1 MLQLSDMIR
10 QNITTLF
17 FTILFILNSFFLLT
31 NAFAS
36 PIPKPPN
43 PNIKSYV
50 LMDYDSGMIIASKNP
65 ALVLPPASIT
75 KIMTSYIAF
84 LELEN
89 QTLSLDDEITV
100 SEKAWK
106 TGGSKMFI
114 EVGKKIKVSDILQGI
129 ITSSGNDASVALAEH
144 ISGDEETFSIYMN
157 QIAVNMGLKNTNY
170 VNSTGLPNDQ
180 LYTSAEDVAVLSR
193 HLIKNFPN
201 RYKLY
206 SKKEYIFNEIKQ
218 FSRNKLLYVDDSVD
232 GIKTGF
238 TKKAG
243 YCLVSSAKRANRR
256 LISVVMGAKS
266 PDQRTAISKSLLE
279 YGFRFYETHRIFEK
293 DDVLFNARV
302 FDGEEQEIKLGV
314 LEGQYISVP
323 RRSIKKI
330 KKTYVI
336 DKNLTAPVSKG
347 ENVGYVAIELN
358 GEVVT
363 KINLYALED
372 IQLGSLYRR
381 TLDSI
386 LKNF

>member
-1 MLQLSDMIR
+1 MLQLKGMFR
-10 QNITTLF
+10 QNITVL
-17 FTILFILNSFFLLT
+17 SFFLLFFISGILLT
-31 NAFAS
+31 NVFAS

-84 LELEN
+84 LELDN
-89 QTLSLDDEITV
+89 QTLSLEDKITV

-114 EVGKKIKVSDILQGI
+114 EVGKKIRVSDILQGI

-157 QIAVNMGLKNTNY
+157 QIATNMGLKNTNY
-170 VNSTGLPNDQ
+170 VNSTGLPSDQ

-193 HLIKNFPN
+193 NLIKNFPN
-201 RYKLY
+201 RYELY

-279 YGFRFYETHRIFEK
+279 YGFRFYETHKIFEK
-293 DDVLFNARV
+293 DNVVFNARI
-302 FDGEEQEIKLGV
+302 FNGEEQEIKLGV
-314 LEGQYISVP
+314 LEKQYISVP

-330 KKTYVI
+330 KKTYII

-347 ENVGYVAIELN
+347 ENVGYVAIELDN
-358 GEVVT
+358 EVVT

-372 IQLGSLYRR
+372 IQLGGLYRR

>member
-1 MLQLSDMIR
+1 MLQLNGMVKQSI
-10 QNITTLF
+10 IALSFALLF
-17 FTILFILNSFFLLT
+17 FLSSIPLT
-31 NAFAS
+31 NVFAS

-43 PNIKSYV
+43 PSIKSYV

-84 LELEN
+84 LELDN
-89 QTLSLDDEITV
+89 QTLSLEDKITV

-157 QIAVNMGLKNTNY
+157 QIATNMGLKNTNY

-180 LYTSAEDVAVLSR
+180 LYTSAEDVAFLSR
-193 HLIKNFPN
+193 NLIKNFPN

-218 FSRNKLLYVDDSVD
+218 FSRNKLLYIDDTVD

-279 YGFRFYETHRIFEK
+279 YGFRFYETHKIFEK
-293 DDVLFNARV
+293 DDVVFNARI

-314 LEGQYISVP
+314 LEKQYISVP

-347 ENVGYVAIELN
+347 ENVGYVAIKLDN
-358 GEVVT
+358 EVIT

>member
-1 MLQLSDMIR
+1 MLQLNGMVKQS
-10 QNITTLF
+10 ITALSFTLLF
-17 FTILFILNSFFLLT
+17 FLSSIPLT
-31 NAFAS
+31 NVFAS

-84 LELEN
+84 LELDN
-89 QTLSLDDEITV
+89 QTLSLEDKITV

-157 QIAVNMGLKNTNY
+157 QIATNMGLKNTNY

-180 LYTSAEDVAVLSR
+180 LYTSAEDVAFLSR
-193 HLIKNFPN
+193 NLIKNFPN

-218 FSRNKLLYVDDSVD
+218 FSRNKLLYIDDTVD

-279 YGFRFYETHRIFEK
+279 YGFRFYETHKIFEK
-293 DDVLFNARV
+293 DDVVFNARI

-314 LEGQYISVP
+314 LEKQYISVP

-347 ENVGYVAIELN
+347 ENVGYVAIKLDN
-358 GEVVT
+358 EVIT

-372 IQLGSLYRR
+372 IQLGNLYRR

>member
-10 QNITTLF
+10 QNKTVLS
-17 FTILFILNSFFLLT
+17 FTILFLFSIFSLT
-31 NAFAS
+31 NAYAS

-89 QTLSLDDEITV
+89 QTLSLEDKITV
-100 SEKAWK
+100 SKKAWK

-114 EVGKKIKVSDILQGI
+114 EVGKKIRVSDILQGI

-157 QIAVNMGLKNTNY
+157 QIATNMGLKNTNY

-180 LYTSAEDVAVLSR
+180 LYTSAEDVAILSKN
-193 HLIKNFPN
+193 LIKNFPK

-279 YGFRFYETHRIFEK
+279 YGFRFYETHKIFEK
-293 DDVLFNARV
+293 NDVIFNARI

-314 LEGQYISVP
+314 LEKQYISVP
-323 RRSIKKI
+323 RRSIKNI

-347 ENVGYVAIELN
+347 ENVGYVAIKLN
-358 GEVVT
+358 DEVVT

>member
-1 MLQLSDMIR
+1 MLQLHRMVKK
-10 QNITTLF
+10 NIITL
-17 FTILFILNSFFLLT
+17 SFFVLFLFSDILHT
-31 NAFAS
+31 HVNAS

-84 LELEN
+84 LELDN
-89 QTLSLDDEITV
+89 QTLSLEDKITV

-114 EVGKKIKVSDILQGI
+114 EVGKKIRVSDILQGI

-144 ISGDEETFSIYMN
+144 ISGDEETFSVYMN
-157 QIAVNMGLKNTNY
+157 QIATNLGLKNTNY

-180 LYTSAEDVAVLSR
+180 LYTTAEDVAVLSR
-193 HLIKNFPN
+193 SLIQNFPN

-238 TKKAG
+238 TRKAG

-279 YGFRFYETHRIFEK
+279 YGFRFYETHKIFEK
-293 DDVLFNARV
+293 DDVVFNARI

-314 LEGQYISVP
+314 FEKQYISIP

-347 ENVGYVAIELN
+347 ENVGYVAIKLN
-358 GEVVT
+358 NEVVT

>member
-1 MLQLSDMIR
+1 MLQLFDMIK
-10 QNITTLF
+10 QNITVLSLAMLF
-17 FTILFILNSFFLLT
+17 LLSSFLLT
-31 NAFAS
+31 KAYAS

-65 ALVLPPASIT
+65 DLVLPPASIT

-89 QTLSLDDEITV
+89 QTLSLEDKITV

-114 EVGKKIKVSDILQGI
+114 EVGKKIRVSDILQGI

-157 QIAVNMGLKNTNY
+157 QIATNMGLKNTNY

-180 LYTSAEDVAVLSR
+180 LYTSAEDVAILSKN
-193 HLIKNFPN
+193 LIKNFPN

-256 LISVVMGAKS
+256 LISVVMGANS

-279 YGFRFYETHRIFEK
+279 YGFRFYETHKIFEK
-293 DDVLFNARV
+293 DDVIFNARI

-314 LEGQYISVP
+314 LEKQYISLP
-323 RRSIKKI
+323 RRSIKKV

-347 ENVGYVAIELN
+347 ENVGYVAIKLN
-358 GEVVT
+358 DEVVT
-363 KINLYALED
+363 KINLYAMED

>member
-1 MLQLSDMIR
+1 MLQLHRMVKK
-10 QNITTLF
+10 NIITL
-17 FTILFILNSFFLLT
+17 SFFVLFLFSDILHT
-31 NAFAS
+31 NVNAS

-84 LELEN
+84 LELDN
-89 QTLSLDDEITV
+89 QTLSLEDKITV

-114 EVGKKIKVSDILQGI
+114 EVGKKIRVSDILQGI

-157 QIAVNMGLKNTNY
+157 QIATNLGLKNTNY

-180 LYTSAEDVAVLSR
+180 LYTTAEDVAVLSR
-193 HLIKNFPN
+193 SLIKNFPN

-218 FSRNKLLYVDDSVD
+218 FSRNKLLYVDNSVD

-238 TKKAG
+238 TRKAG

-279 YGFRFYETHRIFEK
+279 YGFRFYETHKIFEK
-293 DDVLFNARV
+293 DDVVFNARI

-314 LEGQYISVP
+314 FEKQYISIP

-347 ENVGYVAIELN
+347 ENVGYVAIKLN
-358 GEVVT
+358 NEVVT

>member
-1 MLQLSDMIR
+1 MLQLKGMFR
-10 QNITTLF
+10 QNITVL
-17 FTILFILNSFFLLT
+17 SFFLLFFISGILLT
-31 NAFAS
+31 NVFAS

-84 LELEN
+84 LELDN
-89 QTLSLDDEITV
+89 QTLSLEDKITV

-114 EVGKKIKVSDILQGI
+114 EVGKKIRVSDILQGI

-157 QIAVNMGLKNTNY
+157 QIATNMGLKNTNY
-170 VNSTGLPNDQ
+170 VNSTGLPSDQ

-193 HLIKNFPN
+193 NLIKNFPN
-201 RYKLY
+201 RYELY

-279 YGFRFYETHRIFEK
+279 YGFRFYETHKIFEK
-293 DDVLFNARV
+293 DNVVFNARI
-302 FDGEEQEIKLGV
+302 FYGEEQEIKLGV
-314 LEGQYISVP
+314 LEKQYISVP

-330 KKTYVI
+330 KKTYII

-347 ENVGYVAIELN
+347 ENVGYVAIEFDN
-358 GEVVT
+358 EVVT

-372 IQLGSLYRR
+372 IQLGGLYRR

>member
-1 MLQLSDMIR
+1 MLQLKGMFR
-10 QNITTLF
+10 QNITAL
-17 FTILFILNSFFLLT
+17 SFFLLFFISGILLT
-31 NAFAS
+31 NVFAS

-84 LELEN
+84 LELDN
-89 QTLSLDDEITV
+89 QTLSLEDKITV

-114 EVGKKIKVSDILQGI
+114 EVGKKIRVSDILQGI

-157 QIAVNMGLKNTNY
+157 QIATNMGLKNTNY
-170 VNSTGLPNDQ
+170 VNSTGLPSDQ

-193 HLIKNFPN
+193 NLIKNFPN
-201 RYKLY
+201 RYELY

-279 YGFRFYETHRIFEK
+279 YGFRFYETHKIFEK
-293 DDVLFNARV
+293 DNVVFNARI

-314 LEGQYISVP
+314 LEKQYISVP

-330 KKTYVI
+330 KKTYII

-347 ENVGYVAIELN
+347 ENVGYVAIELDN
-358 GEVVT
+358 EVVT

>member
-1 MLQLSDMIR
+1 MLQLHRMVKK
-10 QNITTLF
+10 NIITL
-17 FTILFILNSFFLLT
+17 SFFVLFLFSDILHT
-31 NAFAS
+31 SVNAS

-84 LELEN
+84 LELDN
-89 QTLSLDDEITV
+89 QTLSLEDKITV

-114 EVGKKIKVSDILQGI
+114 EVGKKIRVSDILQGI

-144 ISGDEETFSIYMN
+144 ISGDEETFSVYMN
-157 QIAVNMGLKNTNY
+157 QIATNLGLKNTNY

-180 LYTSAEDVAVLSR
+180 LYTTAEDVAVLSR
-193 HLIKNFPN
+193 SLIQNFPN

-218 FSRNKLLYVDDSVD
+218 YSRNKLLYVDDSVD

-238 TKKAG
+238 TRKAG

-279 YGFRFYETHRIFEK
+279 YGFRFYETHKIFEK
-293 DDVLFNARV
+293 DDVVFNARI

-314 LEGQYISVP
+314 FEKQYISIP

-347 ENVGYVAIELN
+347 ENVGYVAIKLN
-358 GEVVT
+358 NEVVT

>member
-1 MLQLSDMIR
+1 MLQLKGMFR
-10 QNITTLF
+10 QNITVL
-17 FTILFILNSFFLLT
+17 SFFLLFFISGILLT
-31 NAFAS
+31 NVFAS

-84 LELEN
+84 LELDN
-89 QTLSLDDEITV
+89 QTLSLEDKITV

-114 EVGKKIKVSDILQGI
+114 EVGKKIRVSDILQGI

-157 QIAVNMGLKNTNY
+157 QIATNMGLKNTNY
-170 VNSTGLPNDQ
+170 VNSTGLPSDQ

-193 HLIKNFPN
+193 NLIKNFPN
-201 RYKLY
+201 RYELY

-279 YGFRFYETHRIFEK
+279 YGFRFYETHKIFEK
-293 DDVLFNARV
+293 DNVVFNARI

-314 LEGQYISVP
+314 LEKQYISVP

-330 KKTYVI
+330 KKTYII

-347 ENVGYVAIELN
+347 ENVGYVAIELDN
-358 GEVVT
+358 EVVT

>member
-1 MLQLSDMIR
+1 MLQLKGMFR
-10 QNITTLF
+10 QNITSL
-17 FTILFILNSFFLLT
+17 SFFLLFFLSGILL
-31 NAFAS
+31 NNVFAS

-84 LELEN
+84 LELDN
-89 QTLSLDDEITV
+89 QTLSLEDKITV

-114 EVGKKIKVSDILQGI
+114 EVGKKIRVSDILQGI

-157 QIAVNMGLKNTNY
+157 QIATNMGLKNTNY
-170 VNSTGLPNDQ
+170 VNSTGLPSDQ

-193 HLIKNFPN
+193 NLIKNFPN
-201 RYKLY
+201 RYELY

-279 YGFRFYETHRIFEK
+279 YGFRFYETHKIFEK
-293 DDVLFNARV
+293 DNVVFNARI

-314 LEGQYISVP
+314 LEKQYISVP

-330 KKTYVI
+330 KKTYII

-347 ENVGYVAIELN
+347 ENVGYVAIELDN
-358 GEVVT
+358 EVVT

-372 IQLGSLYRR
+372 IQLGGLYRR

>member
-1 MLQLSDMIR
+1 
-10 QNITTLF
+10 
-17 FTILFILNSFFLLT
+17 
-31 NAFAS
+31 
-36 PIPKPPN
+36 
-43 PNIKSYV
+43 
-50 LMDYDSGMIIASKNP
+50 MDYDSGMIIASKNP

-84 LELEN
+84 LELDN
-89 QTLSLDDEITV
+89 QTLSLEDKITV

-114 EVGKKIKVSDILQGI
+114 EVGKKIRVSDILQGI

-144 ISGDEETFSIYMN
+144 ISGDEETFSVYMN
-157 QIAVNMGLKNTNY
+157 QIATNLGLKNTNY

-180 LYTSAEDVAVLSR
+180 LYTTAEDVAVLSR
-193 HLIKNFPN
+193 SLIQNFPN

-238 TKKAG
+238 TRKAG

-279 YGFRFYETHRIFEK
+279 YGFRFYETHKIFDKE
-293 DDVLFNARV
+293 DVVFNARI

-314 LEGQYISVP
+314 FEKQYISIP

-347 ENVGYVAIELN
+347 ENVGYVAIKLN
-358 GEVVT
+358 NEVVT

>member
-1 MLQLSDMIR
+1 MLQLHDMTK
-10 QNITTLF
+10 QNKILLSF
-17 FTILFILNSFFLLT
+17 FVIFLLSSFFLT
-31 NAFAS
+31 NVYAS

-50 LMDYDSGMIIASKNP
+50 LMDYDSGMVIASKNP
-65 ALVLPPASIT
+65 DLVLPPASIT
-75 KIMTSYIAF
+75 KIMTSYVAF

-89 QTLSLDDEITV
+89 QTLSLEDEITV
-100 SEKAWK
+100 SKKAWK

-114 EVGKKIKVSDILQGI
+114 EVGKKIRVSDILQGI

-144 ISGDEETFSIYMN
+144 ISGDEATFSIYMN
-157 QIAVNMGLKNTNY
+157 QIATNMGLKNTNY

-193 HLIKNFPN
+193 NLIKNFPN

-206 SKKEYIFNEIKQ
+206 SKKEYVFNEIKQ

-238 TKKAG
+238 TRKAG

-266 PDQRTAISKSLLE
+266 PDERTAISKSLLE
-279 YGFRFYETHRIFEK
+279 YGFRFYETHKIFDK
-293 DDVLFNARV
+293 NDVIFNARI
-302 FDGEEQEIKLGV
+302 FDGDEQEIKLGV
-314 LEGQYISVP
+314 LEKQYISVP
-323 RRSIKKI
+323 RRSMKKI
-330 KKTYVI
+330 KKTYII

-347 ENVGYVAIELN
+347 ENVGYVAIKLN
-358 GEVVT
+358 DEVVT
-363 KINLYALED
+363 TINLYAMED

>member
-1 MLQLSDMIR
+1 MVKK
-10 QNITTLF
+10 NIITL
-17 FTILFILNSFFLLT
+17 SFFLLFLFSDILHT
-31 NAFAS
+31 NVNAS

-84 LELEN
+84 LELDN
-89 QTLSLDDEITV
+89 QTLSLEDKITV

-114 EVGKKIKVSDILQGI
+114 EVGKKIRVSDILQGI

-144 ISGDEETFSIYMN
+144 ISGDEETFSVYMN
-157 QIAVNMGLKNTNY
+157 QIATNLGLKNTNY

-180 LYTSAEDVAVLSR
+180 LYTTAEDVAVLSR
-193 HLIKNFPN
+193 SLIQNFPN

-238 TKKAG
+238 TRKAG

-279 YGFRFYETHRIFEK
+279 YGFRFYETHKIFEK
-293 DDVLFNARV
+293 DDVVFNARI

-314 LEGQYISVP
+314 FEKQYISIP

-347 ENVGYVAIELN
+347 ENVGYVAIKLN
-358 GEVVT
+358 NEVVT

>member
-1 MLQLSDMIR
+1 MLQLKGMVR
-10 QNITTLF
+10 QNITSL
-17 FTILFILNSFFLLT
+17 SFFLLFFLSGILL
-31 NAFAS
+31 NNVFAS

-84 LELEN
+84 LELDN
-89 QTLSLDDEITV
+89 QTLSLEDKITV

-114 EVGKKIKVSDILQGI
+114 EVGKKIRVSDILQGI

-157 QIAVNMGLKNTNY
+157 QIATNMGLKNTNY
-170 VNSTGLPNDQ
+170 VNSTGLPSDQ

-193 HLIKNFPN
+193 NLIKNFPN
-201 RYKLY
+201 RYELY

-279 YGFRFYETHRIFEK
+279 YGFRFYETHKIFEK
-293 DDVLFNARV
+293 DNVVFNARI

-314 LEGQYISVP
+314 LEKQYISVP

-330 KKTYVI
+330 KKTYII

-347 ENVGYVAIELN
+347 ENVGYVAIELDN
-358 GEVVT
+358 EVVT

-372 IQLGSLYRR
+372 IQLGGLYRR

>member
-1 MLQLSDMIR
+1 MLQLKGMFR
-10 QNITTLF
+10 QNITAL
-17 FTILFILNSFFLLT
+17 SFFLLFFISGILLT
-31 NAFAS
+31 NVFAS

-84 LELEN
+84 LELDN
-89 QTLSLDDEITV
+89 QTLSLEDKITV

-114 EVGKKIKVSDILQGI
+114 EVGKKIRVSDILQGI

-157 QIAVNMGLKNTNY
+157 QIATNMGLKNTNY
-170 VNSTGLPNDQ
+170 VNSTGLPSDQ

-193 HLIKNFPN
+193 NLIKNFPN
-201 RYKLY
+201 RYELY

-279 YGFRFYETHRIFEK
+279 YGFRFYETHKIFEK
-293 DDVLFNARV
+293 DNVVFNARI

-314 LEGQYISVP
+314 LEKQYISVP

-330 KKTYVI
+330 KKTYII

-347 ENVGYVAIELN
+347 ENVGYVAIELDN
-358 GEVVT
+358 EVVT

-372 IQLGSLYRR
+372 IQLGGLYRR